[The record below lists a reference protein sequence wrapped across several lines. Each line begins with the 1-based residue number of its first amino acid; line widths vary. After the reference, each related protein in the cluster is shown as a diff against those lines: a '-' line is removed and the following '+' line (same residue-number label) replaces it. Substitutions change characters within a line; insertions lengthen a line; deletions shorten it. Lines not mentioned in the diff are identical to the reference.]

1 MAMSAP
7 RHLVMPAAILSL
19 ILSAGIVYESF
30 RLASAQRFNTALER
44 GAFLDVNRH
53 SERGRFATAYGLQ
66 QQGKFEDAIRA
77 YREVEPDDAGL
88 AAAIRFNLANLYL
101 RRALAY
107 QDDESQDLVIPLIE
121 LAKENYRELL
131 RRDSQ
136 YWDAKYN
143 LELALIL
150 LPDLEE
156 GEEDEDIMP
165 ERSPRANT
173 ATPAHR
179 ELP

>member
-7 RHLVMPAAILSL
+7 RRLMLAVAMFALALSG
-19 ILSAGIVYESF
+19 AIVYELY
-30 RLASAQRFNTALER
+30 RVTSAQQFNAALER
-44 GAFLDVNRH
+44 DEFLEVNQR
-53 SERGRFATAYGLQ
+53 SARGRFATAYGLQ
-66 QQGKFEDAIRA
+66 QLGEFEEAIRA
-77 YREVEPDDAGL
+77 YVKVEPDNPEL
-88 AAAIRFNLANLYL
+88 AAFVRFNLANLYL
-101 RRALAY
+101 RRALALEG
-107 QDDESQDLVIPLIE
+107 DANRDLVIPLIE
-121 LAKENYRELL
+121 MAKENYRELL

-143 LELALIL
+143 LELALAL

-156 GEEDEDIMP
+156 KGSEDDIMP

-173 ATPAHR
+173 ATPVRR

>member
-7 RHLVMPAAILSL
+7 RHLLLPAAILAL
-19 ILSAGIVYESF
+19 ALSAGIVYESY
-30 RLASAQRFNTALER
+30 RLINAQRFNAALEHA
-44 GAFLDVNRH
+44 AFLEVSQH
-53 SERGRFATAYGLQ
+53 SARGRFATAYGLQ
-66 QQGKFEDAIRA
+66 QRGEFEEAMRT
-77 YREVEPDDAGL
+77 YREVEPDDAEL
-88 AAAIRFNLANLYL
+88 AAAVRFNLANLYL
-101 RRALAY
+101 RRALALK
-107 QDDESQDLVIPLIE
+107 DDESQDLVIPLIE

-131 RRDSQ
+131 RRDSR

-156 GEEDEDIMP
+156 EESEDDIMP

-173 ATPAHR
+173 ATPVHR

>member
-1 MAMSAP
+1 MAMSDP
-7 RHLVMPAAILSL
+7 RRLFLPAAILAL
-19 ILSAGIVYESF
+19 ALSAGIVYESY
-30 RLASAQRFNTALER
+30 RLINAQRFNTALED
-44 GAFLDVNRH
+44 GAFLKVGRH
-53 SERGRFATAYGLQ
+53 SDRGRFATAYGLQ
-66 QQGKFEDAIRA
+66 QQGKFEEAIDV
-77 YREVEPDDAGL
+77 YRDVEPEDAGL
-88 AAAIRFNLANLYL
+88 AAAVRFNLANLYL
-101 RRALAY
+101 RRALALK
-107 QDDESQDLVIPLIE
+107 DDESQDLVIPLIE

-131 RRDSQ
+131 RRDSR

-156 GEEDEDIMP
+156 EESDEDIMP